1 MDTDLQCTPFLYFI
15 QDIVYKAVPGLQA
28 REESKI
34 REFYRL
40 RNLPVPEGEA
50 KAFKATPVTNGVKEE
65 ESSQAQEPVDKGAD
79 CNYHR
84 DDTQVTYL
92 TDYHY
97 FSMLF
102 SRVLGAELVLR
113 SCN

>member
-1 MDTDLQCTPFLYFI
+1 MDSDLQCAPFLYFI

-92 TDYHY
+92 KGYRCLYMT
-97 FSMLF
+97 MLYQ
-102 SRVLGAELVLR
+102 VIPWLY
-113 SCN
+113 